1 MACHIV
7 IGGIFVTYYAK
18 EIDGNGT
25 LIALHTMDR
34 PFPQTAEFTP
44 LTEAEYQELLAQ
56 MEQTGEPTD
65 EISDSEALAIIT
77 GGAV

>member
-1 MACHIV
+1 M
-7 IGGIFVTYYAK
+7 TYYAK
-18 EIDGNGT
+18 QIDETGNI
-25 LIALHTMDR
+25 IALHTMDR

>member
-1 MACHIV
+1 M
-7 IGGIFVTYYAK
+7 TYYAK
-18 EIDGNGT
+18 QIDETGA

-34 PFPQTAEFTP
+34 PFVQTAEFVPITQDEY
-44 LTEAEYQELLAQ
+44 EALLAELIDQ
-56 MEQTGEPTD
+56 PEEPTD